1 MFSSLEIFWA
11 LDFVLKL
18 HELLL
23 LVHSINAS
31 VPTMQK
37 LNLYIIFIMVYIE
50 FLLSPAYERIRLEIS
65 LLIYESHVVM
75 QENKF

>member
-1 MFSSLEIFWA
+1 
-11 LDFVLKL
+11 
-18 HELLL
+18 
-23 LVHSINAS
+23 
-31 VPTMQK
+31 
-37 LNLYIIFIMVYIE
+37 MVYIE